1 MRKVAMRD
9 IEKQNVDR
17 SEYKV
22 MNGKRVKVGR
32 RHRRN
37 NLTLYYYMI
46 FFAVVITVTVLSV
59 TLLFNANEVVVSGT
73 QLYSSEQIRMICGVE
88 TGDNLIRLD
97 THTAEQCVLES
108 LSYVDDIKVLRSFP
122 GRISIKVTEAV
133 PKANIEQD
141 GRYYV
146 VSESGKIL
154 EAGLDKPM
162 GGLIVIVGYD
172 LKDMKVG
179 DKVESNDDMK
189 QNITDTIFASL
200 EHTGL
205 KEHISAINITDR
217 SNIKLNYDSRI
228 NILLGSSL
236 DLEYKLSA
244 VKVIIDTKISDTFN
258 GVIYYHT
265 DSGGVSVID
274 SDKLS
279 GSLKNEAPADYTVHE
294 NGEEGDVP
302 LQDKYNS
309 GLK

>member
-1 MRKVAMRD
+1 MAMRD
-9 IEKQNVDR
+9 IEKQDFDK

-73 QLYSSEQIRMICGVE
+73 QLYSSEQIRLICGVE
-88 TGDNLIRLD
+88 QGDNLIRLD
-97 THTAEQCVLES
+97 THTAEKCALES

-122 GRISIKVTEAV
+122 SRISIKVTEAV

-141 GRYYV
+141 GKYYV
-146 VSESGKIL
+146 VSESGRIL

-162 GGLIVIVGYD
+162 GGLVVIVGYD
-172 LKDMKVG
+172 LKNLGIG
-179 DKVESNDDMK
+179 DKLESNDDMK
-189 QNITDTIFASL
+189 QNITDTIFDTL
-200 EHTGL
+200 EHTQL
-205 KEHISAINITDR
+205 KEHISAINIADR

-236 DLEYKLSA
+236 DLEYKLGA
-244 VKVIIDTKISDTFN
+244 VKVIIDTKISDKFN

-279 GSLKNEAPADYTVHE
+279 GSLKNEAPADYTVHQS
-294 NGEEGDVP
+294 GEEGDVP